1 MQAFLDTIAISE
13 GTYGR
18 GDRGY
23 DVVVGGKL
31 LKDYGKNYDDHP
43 KVVVDLGR
51 GLKSTAAGKYQIL
64 ARYWDHYRKLLDLPD
79 FSPESQDKVAI
90 QMIREQ
96 KALEDVITGRFDS
109 AIEKCRN
116 IWASLE
122 GAGYGQ
128 HENSLVKLRLWFTNS
143 GGVCTDAGSQRN
155 SPKRGSEV

>member
-1 MQAFLDTIAISE
+1 MNLQAFLDTIAISE

-51 GLKSTAAGKYQIL
+51 GLKSTAAGRYQIL

-96 KALEDVITGRFDS
+96 RALEDVVMGRFDS

-116 IWASLE
+116 IWASFA

-128 HENSLVKLRLWFTNS
+128 RENSLADLRRMFITA
-143 GGVCTDAGSQRN
+143 GGVVA
-155 SPKRGSEV
+155 